1 MRVRLAIAAGILSGA
16 LGAETVVLDR
26 TAEGA
31 APIEAEVPAAALSAA
46 DRRQGE
52 ITLWITAGNGYT
64 GWSWALPSRP
74 EDLYLTDGTE
84 RCPLLNP
91 TNPKWG
97 DLGPMQPGARREL
110 KFRLPEKV
118 ARGAG
123 GLRLVCPRGVFAW
136 GGNPHG
142 AFRVEIW
149 KGVRAKVEGWV
160 DNANR
165 CGFVDMKGVPAERYV
180 FRVRGEGCA
189 RTVEQRAPVLRV
201 RMPEGGASLVVDVA
215 AHTPRDGEFRQ
226 TVELKPR
233 PDPLAAPL
241 RPGEVVVGQ
250 CVYDGDRRFADAIA
264 TNDLA
269 SLLVSWNALDALTG
283 MPAHVRADFDR
294 RGMRF
299 MTIYGYD
306 GRDRTDAVRAE
317 LGGRYLWNN
326 VGELAGYLY
335 QGAKEASAVG
345 VPQDMTD
352 LGAAKDRFVNV
363 FMQRFVRSRH
373 RDYDYLFSTSGSPLG
388 CYELQG
394 GMDFMCNELFAVGS
408 ANLAYATSEARGAA
422 RKWRPE
428 FWGGWLAEE
437 WQTFPVPYD
446 CAQKYDLLRAA
457 MFQQY
462 LMGTSL
468 IVLESGAQSTQA
480 QKYTAGANG
489 VGQGY
494 DGHAPREY
502 RRAVADFHRWVRK
515 HPRDPSGPAVRA
527 AFIMGNNDGFVG
539 MCHPSFAVWG
549 QHETAAANAEWRCG
563 APEETWELVK
573 ETAFPLVEGA
583 LKPYPNN
590 WLAATPYGQ
599 IDVVQV
605 DDEVRPGDIDRY
617 DLLIYA
623 GWNTMTPN
631 ILRVLSDWVRRGGEL
646 LACLPHFS
654 VRADRR
660 HGALGPADLIGGGDL
675 SELGIGRAELS
686 AGGVRTFKVGKGTVR
701 LVLSWTYP
709 GRRGPAAEAYR
720 GEVASALARHP
731 AAATVS
737 GEGARRV
744 AYAVYA
750 NTVYV
755 LNLDC
760 VAPHAVAVD
769 LPDGRRETL
778 ELAPCELRA
787 VELRAP
793 EAAARACRAGG

>member
-1 MRVRLAIAAGILSGA
+1 MRVRLSIAAGVLSSA
-16 LGAETVVLDR
+16 LCAETVLLDR
-26 TAEGA
+26 SAGNATPIDA
-31 APIEAEVPAAALSAA
+31 AVPAAAISAA
-46 DRRQGE
+46 DLRQGE
-52 ITLWITAGNGYT
+52 IAFWITAGNGYT

-91 TNPKWG
+91 TNPEWG

-110 KFRLPEKV
+110 KFRLPGKV
-118 ARGAG
+118 AR

-142 AFRVEIW
+142 DFRVEIW
-149 KGVRAKVEGWV
+149 KGVRAKVDGWV
-160 DNANR
+160 DRANR
-165 CGFVDMKGVPAERYV
+165 CGFVDMKDVPADKYV
-180 FRVRGEGCA
+180 FRVRGGAGE
-189 RTVEQRAPVLRV
+189 RTVEQTSPVLRV
-201 RMPEGGASLVVDVA
+201 RMPEGGASIVVDVA
-215 AHTPRDGEFRQ
+215 AHTPRDGVFRQ

-241 RPGEVVVGQ
+241 KPGEVVVGQ

-306 GRDRTDAVRAE
+306 RREMTDAVRAE
-317 LGGRYLWNN
+317 LGVRYLWNN

-345 VPQDMTD
+345 VPQDMSD

-373 RDYDYLFSTSGSPLG
+373 LNYDYLFSTSGSPLG

-408 ANLAYATSEARGAA
+408 ANLSYATSEARGAA

-457 MFQQY
+457 MLQQY

-489 VGQGY
+489 VAQGY

-502 RRAVADFHRWVRK
+502 RRAVADFHRWVRA

-527 AFIMGNNDGFVG
+527 AFVMGNNDGFVG
-539 MCHPSFAVWG
+539 MCHQSFAIWG
-549 QHETAAANAEWRCG
+549 QHETAATNAEWRCG

-573 ETAFPLVEGA
+573 DTVFPLVKDA
-583 LKPYPNN
+583 IKPYPNH

-599 IDVVQV
+599 VDVVQV

-623 GWNTMTPN
+623 GWNTMTPR
-631 ILRVLSDWVRRGGEL
+631 IMHVLSDWVRRGGEL

-654 VRADRR
+654 ARADRR
-660 HGALGPADLIGGGDL
+660 HVALGPADLIGGGDL

-686 AGGVRTFKVGKGTVR
+686 AGGVRTFKVGKGSVR
-701 LVLSWTYP
+701 LVMSWAYP

-720 GEVASALARHP
+720 AEVASALARHP
-731 AAATVS
+731 AEAIVS
-737 GEGARRV
+737 GEGARSV
-744 AYAVYA
+744 AHAVYA
-750 NTVYV
+750 STVYV

-760 VAPHAVAVD
+760 IAPHEVSVG
-769 LPDGRRETL
+769 LPGGRDETIR
-778 ELAPCELRA
+778 LAPCELQA
-787 VELRAP
+787 VTLRG
-793 EAAARACRAGG
+793 ARR